1 MYPLTSLHSLC
12 GDTMQ
17 PTNKYLEKIAVDVG
31 PIAEWLAAH
40 GAIGG
45 GVHVSQNL
53 AMDKILKKSTKYHKL
68 FSDYFHAGLQGSGFP
83 GKAHVPK
90 RMSAFGNESEF
101 VPHELGGEAQHL
113 AHTAA
118 DTGYVK
124 PTGSWSHRI
133 LGATNPELQIL
144 LEEAH
149 HAGHKARGELLKKP
163 TAAVASTKQYGT
175 GLLDVRTGDA
185 TQRQLGIDRAV
196 ERASTRSRVHRFADD
211 MEDRGVSTLESAA
224 SKPTDIYEHMGR
236 RSAAIYARALR
247 GDFTHLHDMVQRYPG
262 LKAQIHHHLSVVERR
277 TTHPVTHILQSRQR
291 AQDIEAAYKQNPV
304 TGNLFS
310 SLANKPRDMSA
321 AGDNLTRRGT
331 SMYQGAAAMAALDPV
346 AGILNASKLVLSDA
360 PQILDKV
367 PTMKRVAENLSKK
380 FVTEPVAEAGRV
392 GYEEG
397 KRHKWYYRLYKK
409 NLMNNAV
416 GQVEDANNAI
426 GHAAGKYTQGIRK
439 ALAVGEDV
447 Q

>member
-1 MYPLTSLHSLC
+1 
-12 GDTMQ
+12 MQ

-31 PIAEWLAAH
+31 PLAEWLAAH

-124 PTGSWSHRI
+124 PTGSWAHRI

-185 TQRQLGIDRAV
+185 AQRQLGIDRAV

-211 MEDRGVSTLESAA
+211 IEGRGISALESAA

-277 TTHPVTHILQSRQR
+277 TTHPVTQILQSRQR

-310 SLANKPRDMSA
+310 SLANKPKDMSEA
-321 AGDNLTRRGT
+321 RDNLTRRGA
-331 SMYQGAAAMAALDPV
+331 SLYQGAAAMAALDPL
-346 AGILNASKLVLSDA
+346 AGMLNASKLVLSDT
-360 PQILDKV
+360 PQVLNKV
-367 PTMKRVAENLSKK
+367 PVIKKTSDWLNDRFVAG
-380 FVTEPVAEAGRV
+380 PIAAAGKE
-392 GYEEG
+392 GFEEG
-397 KRHKWYYRLYKK
+397 KRHKWYYRLYNKY
-409 NLMNNAV
+409 LMNNAL
-416 GQVEDANNAI
+416 GHVEDAGNAV
-426 GHAAGKYTQGIRK
+426 GYQAGKHTRGIRK

>member
-1 MYPLTSLHSLC
+1 MACHLTSLHSLC
-12 GDTMQ
+12 GDAMQ

-31 PIAEWLAAH
+31 PLAEWLAAH

-124 PTGSWSHRI
+124 PTGSWTHRI

-149 HAGHKARGELLKKP
+149 HAGHKARRDIINTPDILPKSRKI
-163 TAAVASTKQYGT
+163 VK
-175 GLLDVRTGDA
+175 DF
-185 TQRQLGIDRAV
+185 ID
-196 ERASTRSRVHRFADD
+196 S
-211 MEDRGVSTLESAA
+211 
-224 SKPTDIYEHMGR
+224 PIDIYKQIGR
-236 RSAAIYARALR
+236 KPAAIYARALR
-247 GDFTHLHDMVQRYPG
+247 GDFTHLHDMAQKYPG
-262 LKAQIHHHLSVVERR
+262 LKDQIHRQLSVIERR

-310 SLANKPRDMSA
+310 SLANKPGDMSTA
-321 AGDNLTRRGT
+321 RDNLTRRGT
-331 SMYQGAAAMAALDPV
+331 SLYQGAAAMAALDPL
-346 AGILNASKLVLSDA
+346 AGMLNASKLVLSDA

-397 KRHKWYYRLYKK
+397 KRHKWYYQLYKK
-409 NLMNNAV
+409 NLMNNAM